1 MSSAAVIFDGDDTL
15 WDTMSA
21 YALAKHEFF
30 GEMALIGFDPDE
42 VECRFERIDMANVD
56 RLGFKRERFPTSM
69 VDTYRYFCDTYRASY
84 SNAIEHKIR
93 RLGDGVIF
101 SEPKVDE
108 NAEDVLRSLQNH
120 YTLILST
127 KGDEEVQ
134 RMKINGSELASYF
147 QSIYIFER
155 KTDQE
160 LEHVIQDNHLSRADS
175 WVIGNSLRSDINPAL
190 RLGLRAIWIPRYT
203 WDYEEAEFQISPR
216 LVTVESL
223 RDCQRILLS
232 NKNSVVLSA

>member
-1 MSSAAVIFDGDDTL
+1 MTSAAVIFDGDDTL

-30 GEMALIGFDPDE
+30 GEMALIGFDPDD
-42 VECRFERIDMANVD
+42 VECRFEKIDMANVD
-56 RLGFKRERFPTSM
+56 RFGFKRERFPTSM
-69 VDTYRYFCDTYRASY
+69 VETYRYLCETHVASY
-84 SNAIEHKIR
+84 SQAIERKIR

-108 NAEDVLRSLQNH
+108 NAKDVLQRLQDH

-134 RMKINGSELASYF
+134 WMKINASELASYF
-147 QSIYIFER
+147 QSIYIFEK
-155 KTDQE
+155 KTDRE
-160 LEHVIQDNHLSRADS
+160 LELVIEDKQLSRADS
-175 WVIGNSLRSDINPAL
+175 WVVGNSLRSDINPAL
-190 RLGLRAIWIPRYT
+190 RVGLSAIWIPHYT
-203 WDYEEAEFQISPR
+203 WDYEEAEFEASPK

-223 RDCQRILLS
+223 QECLQILLP
-232 NKNSVVLSA
+232 NKNRVISA